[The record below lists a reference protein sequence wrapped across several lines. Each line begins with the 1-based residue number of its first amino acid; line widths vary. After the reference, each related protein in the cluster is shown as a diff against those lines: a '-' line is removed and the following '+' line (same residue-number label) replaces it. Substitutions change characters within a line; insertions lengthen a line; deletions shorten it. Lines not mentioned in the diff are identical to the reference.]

1 MPGEERV
8 REDEGADGMTGGNGL
23 LLPLRC
29 QRGRLL
35 LPLRC
40 QTGTVLPVTP
50 MPVVNGMTVETA
62 RGSAWMA

>member
-8 REDEGADGMTGGNGL
+8 REDEGADGMTGGNG
-23 LLPLRC
+23 
-29 QRGRLL
+29 LL